1 MIKLEKISFEETQNF
16 SKKFL
21 RHVNSEKI
29 NLKNIYLK
37 TKEISEDDEKKGE
50 KNIQN
55 ITDTN
60 IKLIEEKVISKEK
73 EIMTI

>member
-1 MIKLEKISFEETQNF
+1 M
-16 SKKFL
+16 
-21 RHVNSEKI
+21 
-29 NLKNIYLK
+29 KNI
-37 TKEISEDDEKKGE
+37 IKKAE

-60 IKLIEEKVISKEK
+60 IKIIDEKVISKEK